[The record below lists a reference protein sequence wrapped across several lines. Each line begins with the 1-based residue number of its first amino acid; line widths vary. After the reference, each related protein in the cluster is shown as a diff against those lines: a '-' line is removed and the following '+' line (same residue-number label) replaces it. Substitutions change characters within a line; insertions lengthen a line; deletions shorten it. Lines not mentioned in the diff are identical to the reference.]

1 MPAYIV
7 GPSDTKEHEQW
18 SAELGRLLSIELDDF
33 PLHLPV
39 GAEELQ
45 PSLQALVEAE
55 VVLALSSAA
64 KRRHLERETALKF
77 QLFLSR
83 PGDSGILS
91 FTYRVDL
98 DPFCL
103 RCTACDGLLS
113 PGNEAPR

>member
-1 MPAYIV
+1 MPAYII

-18 SAELGRLLSIELDDF
+18 STELGQLLSIELDDF
-33 PLHLPV
+33 PLRLPV

-45 PSLQALVEAE
+45 TRLHPLVEAE
-55 VVLALSSAA
+55 VVLALAAAA
-64 KRRHLERETALKF
+64 KRRHLEREATLKF

-83 PGDSGILS
+83 PGATGILS
-91 FTYRVDL
+91 FSYHVDI

-113 PGNEAPR
+113 PGSEAPR